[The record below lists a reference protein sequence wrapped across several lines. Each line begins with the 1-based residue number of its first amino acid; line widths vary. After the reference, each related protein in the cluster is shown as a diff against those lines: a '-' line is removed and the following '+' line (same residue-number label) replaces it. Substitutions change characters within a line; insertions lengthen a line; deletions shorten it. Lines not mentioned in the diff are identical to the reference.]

1 MALTLKLQVPSSD
14 GNSRL
19 LPVDYDN
26 QYVIRVIRNSGSPY
40 VRRPRND
47 VIVKDFFGD
56 LNRVP
61 DDNRYHIGNA
71 ECCESHDKKY
81 RICNDKYLIPHCN
94 IPESSRQIQQQSGSV
109 VLLLESPHECE
120 YEYIYRCF
128 VRPFARPKGPARGD
142 SGKNIDQCL
151 STVLLYIQR
160 ETGLIVPNC
169 HIVISNPIQF
179 QTSLH
184 AIHGKSLRADGG
196 KWETLRNNVW
206 RTLWDDEEG
215 HIKQCFRARLD
226 CYYPKVIIN
235 ACTSDLKPRV
245 KTFVEGWIAE
255 RRQAERRQI
264 VHLYEIYHPSYW
276 HNLRPERIIPQAEQ

>member
-1 MALTLKLQVPSSD
+1 MALMLDVPWRD
-14 GNSRL
+14 EP
-19 LPVDYDN
+19 LPVGYDN
-26 QYVIRVIRNSGSPY
+26 QDVIRVIRNSSSPY
-40 VRRPRND
+40 VRRPCND

-128 VRPFARPKGPARGD
+128 VRPFARPFARPKGPARGD

-184 AIHGKSLRADGG
+184 AIHQQKLNGAWK
-196 KWETLRNNVW
+196 TLRNNVW

-215 HIKQCFRARLD
+215 HIKRCFRTRLD

-235 ACTSDLKPRV
+235 ACTDKLKRHV
-245 KTFVEGWIAE
+245 NTFVQRWIAE
-255 RRQAERRQI
+255 RRQAERGQI

-276 HNLRPERIIPQAEQ
+276 KNLHPKRIIPQAEQ